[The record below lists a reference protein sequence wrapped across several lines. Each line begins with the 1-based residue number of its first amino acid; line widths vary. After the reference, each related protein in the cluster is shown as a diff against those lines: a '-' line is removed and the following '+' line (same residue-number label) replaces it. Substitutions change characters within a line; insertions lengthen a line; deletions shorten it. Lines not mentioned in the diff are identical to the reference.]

1 MDKSNSQ
8 DAGKIAYGK
17 RLDIIIAAVV
27 TLVLFAVIGIC
38 YDMVYYLNDDI
49 MIQSILSGRFSG
61 TASGMA
67 VYFNQPLSGLLAFLY
82 NVIPGIPWYGVL
94 LEGCYVL
101 CFFLVLYFSL
111 IRFDESAGMSGNITP
126 KILICILCAAVFY
139 GFFLGQYLMPHYTVA
154 SAVVG
159 GTALY
164 LLLISK
170 ESREWKETIRLTWPS
185 VVLLLFCY
193 LIRTNVFFMVLP
205 FLAAAGV
212 CRMVKT
218 KSIVNYLP
226 PLFLLTGG
234 VLIFMLIGKLSYKDV
249 SWKEYLVY
257 NDVRTTLY
265 DFVGIWE
272 DDTAMKYYAEQGYQ
286 PEEISVYKEYNILLN
301 ENLTTGDLETL
312 AAYENLM
319 PDRNLTTVQRLKEGF
334 WVYRNRELITVEDT
348 VYSQMIL
355 IIYLLAVV
363 LMAACKD
370 GKSLLLLALLGCTR
384 SFVWVYILSAG
395 RYPERIINSLYLIE
409 LLVLLAMLV
418 NTMELL
424 AASGINRGTGTGD
437 NTKQVPTSSVE
448 KKAFLVMK
456 QVGIYIAGFILFILS
471 IETINGILP
480 DVLDRSRHQIIINE
494 EEDKLYDYM
503 KSHPENLYLIDVY
516 AVVRHTEYVFKDYDK
531 TYENYM
537 TLGGWVAG
545 SPLVTDKLADWGYES
560 AYEALMEGENVC
572 LVFKDDIGM
581 TIEEW
586 LAYCALR
593 NDGDKDFDQIEVI
606 ETDRGNYRIYQRTPG
621 L

>member
-1 MDKSNSQ
+1 MNESNSQ
-8 DAGKIAYGK
+8 GAGKIAYGK

-27 TLVLFAVIGIC
+27 TLVLFTVIGIC
-38 YDMVYYLNDDI
+38 YDMVYYLNDDV

-67 VYFNQPLSGLLAFLY
+67 VYFNQPLSSLLAFLY
-82 NVIPGIPWYGVL
+82 NVIPDIPWFGVL

-111 IRFDESAGMSGNITP
+111 IRFSEFAGTSGKITS
-126 KILICILCAAVFY
+126 KFFLCILCAAVFY

-205 FLAAAGV
+205 FLAAAGIY
-212 CRMVKT
+212 RMVKT

-226 PLFLLTGG
+226 PLFLLAGG
-234 VLIFMLIGKLSYKDV
+234 VLIFMLIGRLSYKDV
-249 SWKEYLVY
+249 SWREYLVF

-265 DFVGIWE
+265 DYVGVWE

-301 ENLTTGDLETL
+301 ENLTTEDLEIL
-312 AAYENLM
+312 AAYGSLM
-319 PDRNLTTVQRLKEGF
+319 PDRNNTIVQRLKDGF
-334 WVYRNRELITVEDT
+334 WLYRNRELTAAEDI
-348 VYSQMIL
+348 VYSHMIL

-363 LMAACKD
+363 LMVAGKD
-370 GKSLLLLALLGCTR
+370 GKSLFLLALLGCAR
-384 SFVWVYILSAG
+384 SFVWIYILGGG
-395 RYPERIINSLYLIE
+395 RYPERITNSLYLVE
-409 LLVLLAMLV
+409 LLVLLAILV

-424 AASGINRGTGTGD
+424 AVSGINRGTGTGD
-437 NTKQVPTSSVE
+437 NTKQTPME
-448 KKAFLVMK
+448 KKAFLFMK
-456 QVGIYIAGFILFILS
+456 QVGVFIANFILFILS
-471 IETINGILP
+471 IEAINGILP
-480 DVLDRSRHQIIINE
+480 DALERSRQQITINE

-503 KSHPENLYLIDVY
+503 KSHPANLYFIDVY

-545 SPLVTDKLADWGYES
+545 SPLVADKLADWGYES

-581 TIEEW
+581 TIEDW

-593 NDGDKDFDQIEVI
+593 NGGDNDFSQIEVI
-606 ETDRGNYRIYQRTPG
+606 ETGRGNYRIYQRTPG